1 MAGLLDIP
9 LIWQDAPDRSRGRAV
24 VVEIGIMRRL
34 EILSALEN
42 VGRQPDE
49 MIDLAEVALLL
60 AALDRPDT
68 DLGPYR
74 RHLATLASNLA
85 DLAIGQSDGLD
96 VRAAALTQVISEQHG
111 YIGDRRTYDDLQ
123 NASLLGVIDRRK
135 GLPVALGILYIHA
148 ARAQGWRA
156 VGINFPGHFLIA
168 IEDEDERVIL
178 DPFEGGA
185 QVDLPRLQ
193 LMLKTALGADAEL
206 QPEYYASMT
215 NRGVLLRLQNNIK
228 KRVLDAGDP
237 QRGASVVDGMLAIA
251 PELPDLWREA
261 AELRAEIGELRSA
274 LMALDR
280 LLVLADDSQRSEAM
294 ALRRN
299 IATRIN

>member
-1 MAGLLDIP
+1 
-9 LIWQDAPDRSRGRAV
+9 
-24 VVEIGIMRRL
+24 MRRA
-34 EILSALEN
+34 EILNALEA

-60 AALDRPDT
+60 AALDYPET
-68 DLGPYR
+68 DLAPYR
-74 RHLATLASNLA
+74 RHLAALASNLTDIA
-85 DLAIGQSDGLD
+85 AQEKETLDGR
-96 VRAAALTQVISEQHG
+96 VAALTQVLAEQHG
-111 YIGDRRTYDDLQ
+111 YAGDRRTYEDLQ
-123 NASLLGVIDRRK
+123 NANLIRVVDRRK

-156 VGINFPGHFLIA
+156 SGINFPGHFLISV
-168 IEDEDERVIL
+168 EDEEERIIL
-178 DPFEGGA
+178 DPFEGGM
-185 QVDLPRLQ
+185 QVDLGRLQ

-228 KRVLDAGDP
+228 KRVLDSGDN
-237 QRGASVVDGMLAIA
+237 QRGAAVVEGMLTIA

-261 AELRAEIGELRSA
+261 AELRAEIGEMRSA
-274 LMALDR
+274 LQALDR
-280 LLVLADDSQRSEAM
+280 LLLLADDSQRSEAM
-294 ALRRN
+294 ALRRT

>member
-1 MAGLLDIP
+1 
-9 LIWQDAPDRSRGRAV
+9 
-24 VVEIGIMRRL
+24 MRRA
-34 EILSALEN
+34 EILNALEA

-60 AALDRPDT
+60 AALDYPET
-68 DLGPYR
+68 DLAPYR
-74 RHLATLASNLA
+74 RHLAALASNLTDIA
-85 DLAIGQSDGLD
+85 AQEKETLDGR
-96 VRAAALTQVISEQHG
+96 VAALTQVLAEQHG
-111 YIGDRRTYDDLQ
+111 YAGDRRTYEDLQ
-123 NASLLGVIDRRK
+123 NANLIRVVDRRK

-156 VGINFPGHFLIA
+156 SGINFPGHFLISV
-168 IEDEDERVIL
+168 EDEEERIIL
-178 DPFEGGA
+178 DPFEGGM
-185 QVDLPRLQ
+185 QVDLGRLQ

-228 KRVLDAGDP
+228 KRVLDNGDN
-237 QRGASVVDGMLAIA
+237 QRGAAVVEGMLTIA

-261 AELRAEIGELRSA
+261 AELRAEIGEMRSA
-274 LMALDR
+274 LQALDR
-280 LLVLADDSQRSEAM
+280 LLLLADDSQRSEAM
-294 ALRRN
+294 ALRRT

>member
-1 MAGLLDIP
+1 
-9 LIWQDAPDRSRGRAV
+9 
-24 VVEIGIMRRL
+24 MRRA
-34 EILSALEN
+34 EILSALEA

-60 AALDRPDT
+60 AALDYPDT
-68 DLGPYR
+68 DLAPYR
-74 RHLATLASNLA
+74 RHLAALASNLA
-85 DLAIGQSDGLD
+85 DMAAQEKDTLDGR
-96 VRAAALTQVISEQHG
+96 VAALTQVVAEQHG
-111 YIGDRRTYDDLQ
+111 YTGDRRTYDDLQ
-123 NASLLGVIDRRK
+123 NANLIRVIDRRK

-156 VGINFPGHFLIA
+156 FGINFPGHFLIA
-168 IEDEDERVIL
+168 VEDDEERIIL
-178 DPFEGGA
+178 DPFEGGL
-185 QVDLPRLQ
+185 QVDLARLQ

-228 KRVLDAGDP
+228 KRVLDSGDN
-237 QRGASVVDGMLAIA
+237 QRGAAVLEGMLTIA

-261 AELRAEIGELRSA
+261 AELRAEIGEMRSA
-274 LMALDR
+274 LQALDR
-280 LLVLADDSQRSEAM
+280 LLLLADDSQRGEAL
-294 ALRRN
+294 ALRRT

>member
-1 MAGLLDIP
+1 
-9 LIWQDAPDRSRGRAV
+9 
-24 VVEIGIMRRL
+24 MRRA
-34 EILSALEN
+34 EILNALEA

-60 AALDRPDT
+60 AALDHPET
-68 DLGPYR
+68 DLAPYR
-74 RHLATLASNLA
+74 RHLAALASNLA
-85 DLAIGQSDGLD
+85 DIAAQEKETLDGR
-96 VRAAALTQVISEQHG
+96 VAALTHVLAEQHG
-111 YIGDRRTYDDLQ
+111 YAGDRRTYEDLQ
-123 NASLLGVIDRRK
+123 NANLIRVVDRRK

-156 VGINFPGHFLIA
+156 FGINFPGHFLVA
-168 IEDEDERVIL
+168 VEDEDERIIL
-178 DPFEGGA
+178 DPFESGM
-185 QVDLPRLQ
+185 QVDLSRLQ

-228 KRVLDAGDP
+228 KRVLDSGDN
-237 QRGASVVDGMLAIA
+237 QRGAAVVEGMLTIA

-261 AELRAEIGELRSA
+261 AELRAEIGEMRSA
-274 LMALDR
+274 LQALDR
-280 LLVLADDSQRSEAM
+280 LLLLADDSQRSEAM
-294 ALRRN
+294 ALRRT

>member
-1 MAGLLDIP
+1 
-9 LIWQDAPDRSRGRAV
+9 
-24 VVEIGIMRRL
+24 VEIGIMRRL
-34 EILSALEN
+34 EILSALES

-49 MIDLAEVALLL
+49 TIDLAEVALLL

-68 DLGPYR
+68 DLGPYH

-85 DLAIGQSDGLD
+85 DIAVGQSDGLD
-96 VRAAALTQVISEQHG
+96 ARAAALTQVIAEQHG

-178 DPFEGGA
+178 DPFEGGT

-237 QRGASVVDGMLAIA
+237 QRGALVVDGMLAIA

-280 LLVLADDSQRSEAM
+280 LLVLADDSQRGEAM
-294 ALRRN
+294 ALRRT

>member
-1 MAGLLDIP
+1 
-9 LIWQDAPDRSRGRAV
+9 
-24 VVEIGIMRRL
+24 MRRA
-34 EILSALEN
+34 EILNALEM

-49 MIDLAEVALLL
+49 TIDLAEAALLL
-60 AALDRPDT
+60 AALDYPDT
-68 DLGPYR
+68 DLAPYR
-74 RHLATLASNLA
+74 RHLAALASNLTDMA
-85 DLAIGQSDGLD
+85 AQEKETLDGR
-96 VRAAALTQVISEQHG
+96 VAALVQVVSEQHG
-111 YIGDRRTYDDLQ
+111 YTGDRRTYEDLQ
-123 NASLLGVIDRRK
+123 NANLIRVIDRRK

-168 IEDEDERVIL
+168 VEDDDERVIL
-178 DPFEGGA
+178 DPFEGGM
-185 QVDLPRLQ
+185 QVDLARLQ

-228 KRVLDAGDP
+228 KRVLDNGDN
-237 QRGASVVDGMLAIA
+237 QRGAAVVEGMLTIA

-261 AELRAEIGELRSA
+261 AELRAEIGEMRAA
-274 LMALDR
+274 LQALDR
-280 LLVLADDSQRSEAM
+280 LLQLADDSQRGDAI
-294 ALRRN
+294 ALRRT

>member
-1 MAGLLDIP
+1 
-9 LIWQDAPDRSRGRAV
+9 
-24 VVEIGIMRRL
+24 MRRA
-34 EILSALEN
+34 EILNALEA

-60 AALDRPDT
+60 AALDYPET
-68 DLGPYR
+68 DLAPYR
-74 RHLATLASNLA
+74 RHLAALASNLTDIA
-85 DLAIGQSDGLD
+85 AQEKETLDGR
-96 VRAAALTQVISEQHG
+96 VAALIQVLAEQHG
-111 YIGDRRTYDDLQ
+111 YAGDRRTYEDLQ
-123 NASLLGVIDRRK
+123 NANLIRVVDRRK

-156 VGINFPGHFLIA
+156 SGINFPGHFLISV
-168 IEDEDERVIL
+168 EDEEERIIL
-178 DPFEGGA
+178 DPFEGGM
-185 QVDLPRLQ
+185 QVDLGRLQ

-228 KRVLDAGDP
+228 KRVLDNGDN
-237 QRGASVVDGMLAIA
+237 QRGAAVVEGMLTIA

-261 AELRAEIGELRSA
+261 AELRAEIGEMRSA
-274 LMALDR
+274 LQALDR
-280 LLVLADDSQRSEAM
+280 LLLLADDSQRSEAM
-294 ALRRN
+294 ALRRT